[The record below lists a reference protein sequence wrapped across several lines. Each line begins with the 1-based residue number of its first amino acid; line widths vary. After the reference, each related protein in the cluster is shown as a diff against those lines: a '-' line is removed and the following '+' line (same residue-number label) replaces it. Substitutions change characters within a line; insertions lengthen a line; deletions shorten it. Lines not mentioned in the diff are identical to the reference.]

1 MKIPIISLIICL
13 SLMMTGCS
21 NTKVNKENSSTNT
34 SNIEQVGEIKEVKDT
49 NNKEMINL
57 TEDIESK
64 LPIKGLM
71 VECVYQKD
79 DYNNITYF
87 IGNSNELYDKT
98 IQTKIDNIILGADNK
113 FDHIKISYRN
123 GKQGVIIERDI
134 K

>member
-1 MKIPIISLIICL
+1 MKTLIINLIICL
-13 SLMMTGCS
+13 SLIMVGCE
-21 NTKVNKENSSTNT
+21 KVEINKPKENVNVL
-34 SNIEQVGEIKEVKDT
+34 NIEETKKVDNQEIFD
-49 NNKEMINL
+49 L
-57 TEDIESK
+57 TENIKSK

-79 DYNNITYF
+79 DYSNITYF
-87 IGNSNELYDKT
+87 VGNSNELYDKT

>member
-1 MKIPIISLIICL
+1 MKTLIINLIICL
-13 SLMMTGCS
+13 SLIMVGCG
-21 NTKVNKENSSTNT
+21 KVIEADKPEKDVNA
-34 SNIEQVGEIKEVKDT
+34 SNIEEVKLVD
-49 NNKEMINL
+49 NQDVFDL
-57 TEDIESK
+57 TENIKSK

-79 DYNNITYF
+79 DYSNITYF
-87 IGNSNELYDKT
+87 VGNSNELYDKT

>member
-1 MKIPIISLIICL
+1 MKTLIINLIICL
-13 SLMMTGCS
+13 SLIMVGCG
-21 NTKVNKENSSTNT
+21 KVIEADKPEKDVNA
-34 SNIEQVGEIKEVKDT
+34 SNIEEAKTVDNQEIFD
-49 NNKEMINL
+49 L
-57 TEDIESK
+57 TENIKAK

-79 DYNNITYF
+79 DYSNITYF
-87 IGNSNELYDKT
+87 VGNSNELYDKT

>member
-64 LPIKGLM
+64 LPIKDLI

-87 IGNSNELYDKT
+87 IGNSNELENKEIRENIKDIINKT
-98 IQTKIDNIILGADNK
+98 DNK
-113 FDHIKISYRN
+113 YKYIEVIFRN
-123 GKQGVIIERDI
+123 AHQGNIVKENIR
-134 K
+134 